1 MQSDLSAIDA
11 YLQRRLDQ
19 LGLDEVPAVEAATWL
34 DEARLLKDSPGRP
47 GLPLRNLLRTGRIAQ
62 GEQRPPTRNGRWFIV
77 RDRPETARPRLGGAP
92 TDVPDH
98 NVAGAD
104 RARSSAPRGPTGRDA
119 TPVAFR
125 EGHRTDTLTRAGLM
139 ARGFAGFERFKG
151 IVLDGVPAQ
160 SGVYVVLRELDSR
173 PVFLT
178 HSPAGWFK
186 GQNPTVPVGELE
198 TAWPDS
204 AHCVYVGKAG
214 PGNTGKRGL
223 RRRIKEFRQYGDGR
237 QVAHQGGRRIWQLAD
252 ADDFIIAWLETPGRD
267 PAVTEAELIRAFVAE
282 HGKRPIGNRTSGR
295 SSGG

>member
-1 MQSDLSAIDA
+1 M
-11 YLQRRLDQ
+11 
-19 LGLDEVPAVEAATWL
+19 EAATWL

-104 RARSSAPRGPTGRDA
+104 RARSSTPRGPTGRDA

-151 IVLDGVPAQ
+151 TVLEGVPAQ
-160 SGVYVVLRELDSR
+160 AGVYVVLRR
-173 PVFLT
+173 AGLT
-178 HSPAGWFK
+178 TCIPHPQPSGLV
-186 GQNPTVPVGELE
+186 QRSEPTVPVGELE
-198 TAWPDS
+198 MAWPDS

-252 ADDFIIAWLETPGRD
+252 ADDFIIRSHASHHVRTPGSGKAAGSSVQSPCRVARRICEIRSMR
-267 PAVTEAELIRAFVAE
+267 PACCRLPFFV
-282 HGKRPIGNRTSGR
+282 RCVS
-295 SSGG
+295 